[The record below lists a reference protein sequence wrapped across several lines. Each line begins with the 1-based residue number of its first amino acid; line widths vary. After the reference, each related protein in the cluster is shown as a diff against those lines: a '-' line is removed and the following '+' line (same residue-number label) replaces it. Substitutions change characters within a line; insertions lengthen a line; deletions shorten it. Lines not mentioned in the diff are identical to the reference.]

1 MPIMV
6 ADSGRSLFFV
16 MYNTRIG
23 APMWSCR
30 KDPSIAHLKPV
41 GLSHDTA
48 AAGNPDAA
56 GHLSLIRIEVT
67 ARALDQERENRYQPA
82 LRSLN

>member
-1 MPIMV
+1 MPTMV

-23 APMWSCR
+23 VPVWSCR
-30 KDPSIAHLKPV
+30 KDPSIAQLKRI
-41 GLSHDTA
+41 GLSDGA
-48 AAGNPDAA
+48 AAAVNPAA
-56 GHLSLIRIEVT
+56 AECSFRIRIRVPE
-67 ARALDQERENRYQPA
+67 RAVDEERENCDQPA